1 MYLVQSNVR
10 GWFVDFDVTG
20 KRIFVAGD
28 SGLVGSAIVRKLQS
42 LPCEILTVSHATL
55 DLRRQSDTEDW
66 FAHKKPDAVIV
77 AAAHVGGID
86 ANKTYPAK
94 FLYDNAAIA
103 VNVIEASRANNV
115 EKLLYLS
122 AACTYP
128 RMAEQ
133 PIHEDALMTGALEP
147 TNEWYA
153 ISKITGMK
161 LCEAYSR
168 EHGCNFIS
176 AQPSSLYGPGD
187 NFDPNEGHVVAGMLT
202 KFHQAKVDGA
212 PSVGLWGTGTPIR
225 EFMYIDD
232 VADALIHILQHYT
245 DPQPINVGMG
255 VGTTIKELAETI
267 ADVVGYSGELDWDT
281 DRPDGMPKRML
292 DSSKLTD
299 LGWTPP
305 TPLRHG
311 LAKTYAWYLVNV
323 VK

>member
-1 MYLVQSNVR
+1 M
-10 GWFVDFDVTG
+10 DFDVTG
-20 KRIFVAGD
+20 KRIFVGGS

-42 LPCEILTVSHATL
+42 LSCEILAVPHASL

-66 FAHKKPDAVIV
+66 FADNRPDAVIV

-103 VNVIEASRANNV
+103 INVIEAARSVSV

-128 RMAEQ
+128 RTAEQ

-153 ISKITGMK
+153 IAKITGMK

-202 KFHQAKVDGA
+202 KFHRAKVEGA

-232 VADALIHILQHYT
+232 VADALVHILQHYS

-267 ADVVGYSGELDWDT
+267 TDVVGYSGDLDWDT

-292 DSSKLTD
+292 DSGKLTD
-299 LGWTPP
+299 LGWAPP
-305 TPLRHG
+305 TSLRDG
-311 LAKTYAWYLVNV
+311 LAKTYDWYLANA

>member
-1 MYLVQSNVR
+1 M
-10 GWFVDFDVTG
+10 DFDVTG

-42 LPCEILTVSHATL
+42 LPCEILTASHAAL

-66 FAHKKPDAVIV
+66 FAKNKPDAVIV

-103 VNVIEASRANNV
+103 VNVIEAARANNV
-115 EKLLYLS
+115 GKLLYLS

-153 ISKITGMK
+153 IAKITGMK

-168 EHGCNFIS
+168 EYGCNFIS

-187 NFDPNEGHVVAGMLT
+187 NFDPSEGHVVAGMLA

-232 VADALIHILQHYT
+232 VADALVHILQHYT

-267 ADVVGYSGELDWDT
+267 ADVVGYAGDLDWDT

-292 DSSKLTD
+292 DSGKLND

-305 TPLRHG
+305 TPLRDG
-311 LAKTYAWYLVNV
+311 LAKTYDWYLENV
-323 VK
+323 VQ